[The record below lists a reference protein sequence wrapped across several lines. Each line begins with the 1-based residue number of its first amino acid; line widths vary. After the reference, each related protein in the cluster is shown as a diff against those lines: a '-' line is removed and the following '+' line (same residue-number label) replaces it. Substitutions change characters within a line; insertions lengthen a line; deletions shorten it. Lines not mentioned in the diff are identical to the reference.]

1 MNLFLLTQFPGS
13 PKAWLKNKS
22 NFVGQTFPNVE
33 EKRCMLLMEV
43 GGPNV
48 QFSQIYLLNTAA
60 ICGVWYNRGVEYN
73 TNVLIPSG
81 FYIFELV

>member
-1 MNLFLLTQFPGS
+1 M
-13 PKAWLKNKS
+13 
-22 NFVGQTFPNVE
+22 E

-60 ICGVWYNRGVEYN
+60 ILCVWYNRGEEYN

-81 FYIFELV
+81 FYIFELVLTVSQAIYFPTRIRIWVISFSLI

>member
-1 MNLFLLTQFPGS
+1 MPLDFIEPILLTQFPGS

-33 EKRCMLLMEV
+33 EKRRMLLMEV

-60 ICGVWYNRGVEYN
+60 IFVWGE
-73 TNVLIPSG
+73 
-81 FYIFELV
+81 